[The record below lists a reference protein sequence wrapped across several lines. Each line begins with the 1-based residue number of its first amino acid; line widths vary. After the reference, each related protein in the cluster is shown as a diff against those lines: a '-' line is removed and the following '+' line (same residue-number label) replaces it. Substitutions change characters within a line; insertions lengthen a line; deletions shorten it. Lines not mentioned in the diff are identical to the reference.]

1 MEFHQ
6 VRYFL
11 ALCEEQNFGKAAK
24 RCGIA
29 QPSLTKAM
37 HRFERDIGGA
47 LFVRKPTAQPTPLAL
62 AIKPHLEQ
70 AIFRVDLARQ
80 EAGRVLSVE
89 SEPREKV

>member
-1 MEFHQ
+1 MEFQQ

-11 ALCEEQNFGKAAK
+11 ALCEEQNFGKAAR

-47 LFVRKPTAQPTPLAL
+47 LFVRNRTAEPTQLAL
-62 AIKPHLEQ
+62 AIKPHLEE
-70 AIFRVDLARQ
+70 AIYRVDLARQ
-80 EAGRVLSVE
+80 EAGRVLSAE
-89 SEPREKV
+89 SRHS

>member
-1 MEFHQ
+1 MEFQQ

-11 ALCEEQNFGKAAK
+11 ALCEEQNFGKAAR

-37 HRFERDIGGA
+37 HRFERNIGGA
-47 LFVRKPTAQPTPLAL
+47 LFVRKRTAEPTRLAL

-70 AIFRVDLARQ
+70 AIYRVDLAKQ
-80 EAGRVLSVE
+80 EAERVLSAE
-89 SEPREKV
+89 SSS